1 MIGTT
6 SRPTRRSFVSWLMTT
21 AFFSHDLLGQTAGLK
36 LFRDSQEKRLSQG
49 AVEFAS
55 SDIKLADGF
64 RWAKAQALAYVRD
77 SPVIGP
83 WYEAALP
90 GRNAFCMRD
99 VSHMSTGA
107 QFLGLGPN
115 TRNMLHQFAQHISA
129 SKKWCTWWEIT
140 GEGKAA
146 PVDYKSDESFWY
158 CLPANFDVLDA

>member
-6 SRPTRRSFVSWLMTT
+6 SLPNRRSFLGSVMT
-21 AFFSHDLLGQTAGLK
+21 AVVFSHDLPAQIGRLK
-36 LFRDSQEKRLSQG
+36 IFRGSPERRPSQG
-49 AVEFAS
+49 SVEFES
-55 SDIKLADGF
+55 SDSRLVDGF
-64 RWAKAQALAYVRD
+64 RWAKAQAFAYVRD

-115 TRNMLHQFAQHISA
+115 TRNMLQQFAQHISA
-129 SKKWCTWWEIT
+129 SQKWCTWWEIT
-140 GEGKAA
+140 GEG
-146 PVDYKSDESFWY
+146 
-158 CLPANFDVLDA
+158 